1 LKVVAE
7 MDRVWSKH
15 GTDLA
20 TAALQASVSDSRIST
35 TVIGLSSPKRLDSL
49 LVSLHTDLPDTLFEE
64 LASLMPAREHWLDLR
79 QD

>member
-1 LKVVAE
+1 
-7 MDRVWSKH
+7 
-15 GTDLA
+15 
-20 TAALQASVSDSRIST
+20 VSDSRIST

-49 LVSLHTDLPDTLFEE
+49 LVSPHTDLPDTRFEE

>member
-7 MDRVWSKH
+7 MDRVCTKH

-35 TVIGLSSPKRLDSL
+35 TVVGLSSPKRLDSL
-49 LVSLHTDLPDTLFEE
+49 LASLHTDLPDTLFEE
-64 LASLMPAREHWLDLR
+64 LGNLMPASEHWLDFR
-79 QD
+79 RD